1 MSSSSDNSDWG
12 GDEVIVPLEYRL
24 FVQAWAISVT
34 LHGIAVI
41 LAMLLVFQMKSLPVE
56 DIFQWN
62 VSLVEMVQVQSVEPG
77 AQAEGLPKPAP
88 QAVVQSKQPVTKT
101 AQVLQTRK
109 PNSSLTERQHRL
121 VETTSVMER
130 SPAQTP
136 PAPVQQHQEAVAQMD
151 ATPVKDVTR
160 SEEGQQVAPVSNP
173 IAQSMVPEEP
183 PSRVDSSASVPQV
196 PMDINKEPPAGPTE
210 SVQTAALPQESVISQ
225 AFPEPPQPLPGAV
238 RQAPAGRADY
248 GWLIESVSKRMAEL
262 KRYPVTARANGLEG
276 KVLLRAVIRAD
287 GQLTE
292 VVVQRSSG
300 HEELDAAAMQTMR
313 DASPLKLHQ
322 ELGRAQIAVTVPV
335 VYTLAR

>member
-1 MSSSSDNSDWG
+1 MA
-12 GDEVIVPLEYRL
+12 LEYRL

-34 LHGIAVI
+34 LHGIVVI

-88 QAVVQSKQPVTKT
+88 QSVVRPKQLMTPASRMVPTTKPDSAVTTRQQQSFAAPQ
-101 AQVLQTRK
+101 AID
-109 PNSSLTERQHRL
+109 RQ
-121 VETTSVMER
+121 
-130 SPAQTP
+130 PAQTP

-151 ATPVKDVTR
+151 ATPVKDVAR
-160 SEEGQQVAPVSNP
+160 SEEGQQVDPVSNP
-173 IAQSMVPEEP
+173 IAQSIVSEEP
-183 PSRVDSSASVPQV
+183 PSRIDPSASVPQA
-196 PMDINKEPPAGPTE
+196 PMDINKEPPTGPTE

-225 AFPEPPQPLPGAV
+225 ASPEPPQPLPGAV